1 MASTAERIKERLSIV
16 DVISSYIKVEHAG
29 ANFKARCPFHNEKT
43 PSFFISP
50 ARNNYYCF
58 GCGQKGD
65 IFSFVQEYE
74 KLDFMGALKV
84 LAERAGI
91 PLEEFRSDAYKKSER
106 QYKILEAAMEF
117 YERLLWDAHAY
128 GGAGKAALRY
138 LLDRGLTEESAKEWR
153 IGFAPDEWRSVSDHL
168 IKHRVD
174 GQTVTLEEMEAVGLI
189 KLDAGQ
195 NGGQRKCYDRFR
207 SRIMFPLFDS
217 SGRVV
222 GFSGRIFGKEEGTGD
237 GGGGPKYLNS
247 PDSQTFNKSEV
258 LYGFDRA
265 KQRMREFGYAI
276 LVEGQMD
283 LLMSHQVGVKNA
295 IATSGTALTALHLE
309 KIGRMTK
316 NLIFMYDAD
325 NAGYGATRRGE
336 RLAIEQGFDV
346 KVVTLPKGEDP
357 ASLIKKDKAAFV
369 NALKKSTHVV
379 EYYLG
384 VLMEKYPADDKGRH
398 ELIKAIEKEIVPDI
412 ALTPGSIKRGE
423 LISLVA
429 TRGLKSKIDE
439 KRISDEVDAMVQKI
453 AAEGRES
460 VLGMTSF
467 GSSGKVGANA
477 GSDGSGERG
486 GDEKVMGGKSHGVNK
501 AHEKRS
507 SVDISL
513 RRTLALM
520 SYVESLAE
528 QSAEPRRSSLEK
540 IRDEAEASIARFI
553 LGDDAKAVEELRAS
567 EREALLFEGE
577 AFFGQAEDANE
588 KPKDSA
594 RDDLSA
600 HLGKHLADLLHELE
614 ERSLKQKLNEYM
626 SQLSLA
632 ESAKDKVKSDEII
645 KKCQEISLR
654 LAELHKKK
662 RT

>member
-1 MASTAERIKERLSIV
+1 MASTAERIKERLGIV
-16 DVISSYIKVEHAG
+16 DVISSYIKVESAG

-50 ARNNYYCF
+50 SRNNYYCF

-91 PLEEFRSDAYKKSER
+91 PLDEFRSDAYKKGER

-117 YERLLWDAHAY
+117 YEQVLWDASLY
-128 GGAGKAALRY
+128 KGIGKTALTY
-138 LLDRGLTEESAKEWR
+138 LLDRGLTEQSAKDWH

-168 IKHRVD
+168 IRQKVD
-174 GQTVTLEEMEAVGLI
+174 GQVVTLNELEQVGLI
-189 KLDAGQ
+189 KQSDG
-195 NGGQRKCYDRFR
+195 KCYDRFR

-222 GFSGRIFGKEEGTGD
+222 GFSGRIFGQEGKD
-237 GGGGPKYLNS
+237 GASAKYLNS
-247 PDSQTFNKSEV
+247 PDSQVFNKSEV

-265 KQRMREFGYAI
+265 KHAIREWGYAI

-295 IATSGTALTALHLE
+295 VATSGTALTPLHLE

-357 ASLIKKDKAAFV
+357 ASLIKKDKASFIQ
-369 NALKKSTHVV
+369 ALKKSTHVV

-384 VLMEKYPADDKGRH
+384 VLQEKYTDEH

-412 ALTPGSIKRGE
+412 ALTPSSIRRGE

-429 TRGLKSKIDE
+429 TRGLKSKIHE
-439 KRISDEVDAMVQKI
+439 KRISDEVDAMVRKI
-453 AAEGRES
+453 AVDGRDS
-460 VLGMTSF
+460 VLGTDA
-467 GSSGKVGANA
+467 KNDVGN
-477 GSDGSGERG
+477 
-486 GDEKVMGGKSHGVNK
+486 EKVMGNKMYANK
-501 AHEKRS
+501 ANYEAKTP
-507 SVDISL
+507 VDVAL

-520 SYVESLAE
+520 TYIDSLIADID
-528 QSAEPRRSSLEK
+528 Q
-540 IRDEAEASIARFI
+540 IEAEYKPMLIKTKEQAEKQFSIFI
-553 LGDDAKAVEELRAS
+553 QGEEAALVEELRANNID
-567 EREALLFEGE
+567 ELLFEGE
-577 AFFGQAEDANE
+577 AFFAQSDNPAENLAE
-588 KPKDSA
+588 GLE
-594 RDDLSA
+594 R
-600 HLGKHLADLLHELE
+600 HLFELLHELE
-614 ERSLKQKLNEYM
+614 ERSLKQRLNQYM

-645 KKCQEISLR
+645 QKCQEISLR
-654 LAELHKKK
+654 LSELHRKK
-662 RT
+662 RK